1 MYVYLIRS
9 LSHPD
14 QRYIGI
20 TTDLKRRI
28 DEHNRGKTSSTRAYC
43 PWVVVVAIYFA
54 APAKAQA
61 FERYLKHG
69 SGYAFANRHFW

>member
-20 TTDLKRRI
+20 TTDLKRRLA
-28 DEHNRGKTSSTRAYC
+28 EHNRGKTRSTRAYC
-43 PWVVVVAIYFA
+43 PWDVAVAIYFA
-54 APAKAQA
+54 DKAKARA
-61 FERYLKHG
+61 FECYLKHG
-69 SGYAFANRHFW
+69 SGHAFANRHFW